1 MTVTAAIQVE
11 GPKVW
16 RLGLP
21 DWSALDSLWRR
32 DLPFALWTVGEQ
44 SLLFHWLDA
53 AVDHGME
60 KVVLT
65 VVDRPLAVRQHI
77 ADALLWPIQIEV
89 RSAAALDSSSLDALV
104 DCLPGVPPPATAP
117 VDAWSLIEYWFELE
131 QAWLIRFTQ
140 ETASFGDFAAIGRH
154 CMIAPEVTLLPPYW
168 IGDFVSIGPG
178 CVVGP
183 HAVVSNGSV
192 LAGGNRIERAHVGSY
207 TYLGPHT
214 DLLDAVMQGNELT
227 NLKRRAHVKQLESF
241 VAAGLKPTA
250 VTAPKPSLRD
260 RWLALRLYLN
270 WTRFGFS
277 SDSTFTDCQ
286 GHDRPVLADSSI
298 HARRPWLKEVVL
310 GRMLLFGI
318 APRPSA
324 AIVELPQ
331 EWQSL
336 LRQAPVGALSYADV
350 MGEDEIGSEAEVL
363 HALFQAGG
371 DAAHCR
377 QLFEAW
383 IVNWITE
390 ETQK

>member
-1 MTVTAAIQVE
+1 MTDIPAIQVE

-53 AVDHGME
+53 VVDQGTE

-77 ADALLWPIQIEV
+77 AEALLWPIEIEV
-89 RSAAALDSSSLDALV
+89 RSAAALDLSAMDALV
-104 DCLPGVPPPATAP
+104 DCLPGVPPPAAAP

-131 QAWLIRFTQ
+131 QAWLIQFTR

-154 CMIAPEVTLLPPYW
+154 CMIAPGVQLNPPYW

-178 CVVGP
+178 SVVGP
-183 HAVVSNGSV
+183 HAVVGSGSV
-192 LAGGNRIERAHVGSY
+192 LAGGNRIERAHVGAY
-207 TYLGPHT
+207 TYLGPQT

-227 NLKRRAHVKQLESF
+227 NLQRRAHVKELESF
-241 VAAGLKPTA
+241 VAAGLKPTG
-250 VTAPKPSLRD
+250 VNAPPRPSLRD
-260 RWLALRLYLN
+260 RWRALRLYLN
-270 WTRFGFS
+270 WTRFGCS

-286 GHDRPVLADSSI
+286 GQQRPALADSSI
-298 HARRPWLKEVVL
+298 HARRPWLKEVML
-310 GRMLLFGI
+310 GRMLLFGV
-318 APRPSA
+318 APRPPA
-324 AIVELPQ
+324 AIADLPQ

-336 LRQAPVGALSYADV
+336 LRQAPTGALGYADV
-350 MGEDEIGSEAEVL
+350 MGVHEIGSEEEVL

-383 IVNWITE
+383 IINRIAE
-390 ETQK
+390 IPI